1 MKTSQFFGS
10 SSRPRPGAGH
20 DISSAGDPHYYS
32 SDQFLPDGDDTQTS
46 SLGADS
52 SMPKPVPALIVD
64 ADQESRFYLRARL
77 VIAGVLQADEAA
89 TGGEALYLLQ
99 SRSYRIVLLNV
110 NLPDM
115 DGWSLAS
122 QVISRKHWPTL
133 RASLVLTGEKMSWFS
148 QLRGR
153 FFGARSCMRK
163 PLDPVEVASLLRRLE
178 A

>member
-1 MKTSQFFGS
+1 MKFLQSFGS
-10 SSRPRPGAGH
+10 ASQTQSGIGH
-20 DISSAGDPHYYS
+20 NIASADDPHYFS
-32 SDQFLPDGDDTQTS
+32 SDQFVPDEDTQIS

-52 SMPKPVPALIVD
+52 FMPKLVPALIVD

-110 NLPDM
+110 DLPDM

-133 RASLVLTGEKMSWFS
+133 SAALVLTGDRMSWFS

-153 FFGARSCMRK
+153 FSGARSCIRK
-163 PLDPVEVASLLRRLE
+163 PLDPVEVASLFRRLE